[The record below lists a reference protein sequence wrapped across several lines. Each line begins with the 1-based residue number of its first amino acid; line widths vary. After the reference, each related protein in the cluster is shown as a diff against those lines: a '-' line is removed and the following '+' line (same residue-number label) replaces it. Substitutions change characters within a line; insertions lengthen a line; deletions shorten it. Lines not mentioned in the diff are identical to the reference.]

1 MPTSVT
7 NPKRYA
13 QLAKERDAIDTA
25 LRELSSG
32 AKSVTISTAGNSQS
46 YTQRDVAELQK
57 RWDRVNAEMNALAGR
72 SRSPFR
78 SVYMN
83 PR

>member
-1 MPTSVT
+1 MPLSVT

-32 AKSVTISTAGNSQS
+32 AKSATISTAGNSQS